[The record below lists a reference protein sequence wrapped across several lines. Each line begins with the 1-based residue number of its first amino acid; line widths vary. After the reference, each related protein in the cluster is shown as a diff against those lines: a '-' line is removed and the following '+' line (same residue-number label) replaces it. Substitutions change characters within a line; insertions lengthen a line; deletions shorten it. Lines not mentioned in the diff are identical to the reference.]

1 MDKAILITGA
11 SSGLGLSHAVYLT
24 SRGYS
29 VYGTSRYVDRLDL
42 AVLKE
47 TYLRDHTKFGY
58 TDKSKTRVKARSEA
72 GRLAPKKIRENL
84 EAYLEQIKYVSM
96 DVTHDDS
103 IIQAIDS
110 IGSIDVL
117 INNAG
122 SGYFGPVEELSL
134 EQAQSQFD
142 VNFFGYIRVLQAV
155 LPEMRE
161 KKAGRIINTASL
173 GGIYCIPFQA
183 HYSATKAAIIRMS
196 ESLRLEL
203 KPFNIQVSCLS
214 PGDINTSFDV
224 NTVLLANPERQLQS
238 TDIVKMLEAMPVP
251 KTSPY
256 YDTATI
262 PWRIIMQNLLISPPP
277 TVVSR
282 KVEKIIKAKRP
293 KAHYSAGSR
302 LQTFGANFILSRLL
316 PNNWALWIMAKFYG
330 L

>member
-1 MDKAILITGA
+1 MGKAILITGA

-29 VYGTSRYVDRLDL
+29 VVGTSRYAEKQDP
-42 AVLKE
+42 ATLKE

-58 TDKSKTRVKARSEA
+58 TDKTKTQVKARSEA
-72 GRLAPKKIRENL
+72 GRLAPKNIRENL
-84 EAYLEQIKYVSM
+84 DAYLEQIKYVSM
-96 DVTHDDS
+96 DVTNS
-103 IIQAIDS
+103 NSVTRAMDS
-110 IGSIDVL
+110 IGPIDVL

-122 SGYFGPVEELSL
+122 SGYFGPVEEISL
-134 EQAQSQFD
+134 EKAQSQFD
-142 VNFFGYIRVLQAV
+142 TNFFGYLRVIQAV

-161 KKAGRIINTASL
+161 RKAGRIINTASL

-183 HYSATKAAIIRMS
+183 HYSGTKAAIIRMS

-203 KPFNIQVSCLS
+203 KPFNIRVSCLS

-224 NTVLLANPERQLQS
+224 NTVLLTNPEKQLQS
-238 TDIVKMLEAMPVP
+238 TNILEMLEAMPVP

-256 YDTATI
+256 YDRATI
-262 PWRIIMQNLLISPPP
+262 PWRTIVQNLLISPPP
-277 TVVSR
+277 IVVSR
-282 KVEKIIKAKRP
+282 RVEKIIKAKRP

-302 LQTFGANFILSRLL
+302 LQTFGANFIMDRLL